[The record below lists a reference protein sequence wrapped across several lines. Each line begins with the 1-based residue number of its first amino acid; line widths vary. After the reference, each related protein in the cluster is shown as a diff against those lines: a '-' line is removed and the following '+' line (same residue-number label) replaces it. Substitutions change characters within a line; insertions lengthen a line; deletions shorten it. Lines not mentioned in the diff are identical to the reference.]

1 MQELRTAPRQR
12 RSQQSINSI
21 LDAAE
26 RLIHE
31 QGQVAFTAKELAD
44 GAGMSIGRVY
54 YWYKDIPAVVT
65 ALVERSTHRLVQLFT
80 DSVARNKD
88 KSLSER
94 IQNVMGELCHYVDEN
109 PAVVALCLTGGP
121 ASPGES
127 LSDQLVF
134 FVSGLVRD
142 RVPGI
147 TEPETLIVARTAVGI
162 MLGMLSGYST
172 AGEERAYIQQ
182 ELVYV
187 LGAYMFS
194 RFPQPDHDVWTQPA
208 FTIQPARPSRVEDLG
223 TNAVLWPALA
233 PDQH

>member
-12 RSQQSINSI
+12 RSQQSIDSI

-26 RLIHE
+26 RLIHA

-44 GAGMSIGRVY
+44 EAGTSIGRVY

-65 ALVERSTHRLVQLFT
+65 ALVERSTERLVQLFA
-80 DSVARNKD
+80 DSVGRNKG
-88 KSLSER
+88 KTLSER
-94 IQNVMGELCHYVDEN
+94 IQNVMGDICHYVDEN
-109 PAVVALCLTGGP
+109 PAVVALCLTGGVS
-121 ASPGES
+121 SPGES
-127 LSDQLVF
+127 LSDQ
-134 FVSGLVRD
+134 FVSLLVKE

-147 TEPETLIVARTAVGI
+147 SEPETVIVARTAVGI

-172 AGEERAYIQQ
+172 AGDERPFIQQ

-194 RFPQPDHDVWTQPA
+194 RFPPPDHDVWTQPTH
-208 FTIQPARPSRVEDLG
+208 TIQPARPMRVEDSS
-223 TNAVLWPALA
+223 TAAVLWPALA

>member
-12 RSQQSINSI
+12 RSQQSIDSI

-26 RLIHE
+26 RLIHA

-44 GAGMSIGRVY
+44 EAGTSIGRVY

-65 ALVERSTHRLVQLFT
+65 ALVDRSAYRLVQLFA
-80 DSVARNKD
+80 DSVGRQVGKG
-88 KSLSER
+88 LSER
-94 IQNVMGELCHYVDEN
+94 IHNVIGDICRYVDEN
-109 PAVVALCLTGGP
+109 PAVVALCLTGGV

-127 LSDQLVF
+127 LSDQLVS
-134 FVSGLVRD
+134 FVSVLVRE

-147 TEPETLIVARTAVGI
+147 SEPETAVVARTAVGI
-162 MLGMLSGYST
+162 MLGMLTGYST
-172 AGEERAYIQQ
+172 AGDERPFIQQ

-187 LGAYMFS
+187 LGAYMMS
-194 RFPQPDHDVWTQPA
+194 RFPPPDDDVWTRPSHL
-208 FTIQPARPSRVEDLG
+208 IQPARPSRVEELAS
-223 TNAVLWPALA
+223 NKVLWPALA

>member
-12 RSQQSINSI
+12 RSQQSIDSI

-44 GAGMSIGRVY
+44 EAGTSIGRVY
-54 YWYKDIPAVVT
+54 YWYQDIPAVVT
-65 ALVERSTHRLVQLFT
+65 ALVERSTQRLLQLFT

-88 KSLSER
+88 KSLSGR
-94 IQNVMGELCHYVDEN
+94 LQVVMGDLCRYVDDN
-109 PAVVALCLTGGP
+109 PAVVALCLTGGT

-127 LSDQLVF
+127 LADQLVS
-134 FVSGLVRD
+134 FVSLLVRD

-162 MLGMLSGYST
+162 MLGMLSGYS
-172 AGEERAYIQQ
+172 AGGDERPFIQQ
-182 ELVYV
+182 ELIYV
-187 LGAYMFS
+187 LGAYLLS
-194 RFPQPDHDVWTQPA
+194 RFPAPDDHVWTDPSHV
-208 FTIQPARPSRVEDLG
+208 IQPARPSRVEDAP
-223 TNAVLWPALA
+223 TNPVLWPALA